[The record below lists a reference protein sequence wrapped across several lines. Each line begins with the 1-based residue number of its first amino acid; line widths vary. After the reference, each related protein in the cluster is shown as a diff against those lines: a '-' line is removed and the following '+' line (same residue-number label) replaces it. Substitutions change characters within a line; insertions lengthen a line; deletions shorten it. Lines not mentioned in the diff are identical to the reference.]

1 MSTQKLKLPREFP
14 GGILYDAAEEEAVL
28 RVVRAQ
34 SPFRYYGP
42 DCQFEVREFEQEFT
56 RFLASLPYEPW
67 PEDTPFLATATNSGT
82 GALEVA
88 LDALGVGCGDEVAT
102 VGFMWI
108 STISSIV
115 RCRAIPVLIDADET
129 MNLDPDDLRRKVTD
143 RMKVVLLVHMA
154 GEPARIGP
162 IMSFVREI
170 NCDREKRKVPLL
182 RVLED
187 CAQAIGGLGHGIPG
201 SMMPIAWDGQ
211 HRLGAFGDAA
221 IFSLQ
226 LNKNITSGEGG
237 VIAVRDPQ
245 LHRRMQAINDVGFI
259 RDSKGT
265 GNVENLAEQTL
276 VWGQG
281 RRMTEMQGALA
292 RVQLRRLDE
301 ILRQMRRS
309 HSVLERY
316 VRTKPGMDVRRHE
329 TPDGAGHTGGFLLM
343 HLPRL
348 ASDDRTLA
356 LGRTVSAA
364 LRERGILAAFLHDY
378 EVHIYYNIPQLIEKQ
393 AIAGEC
399 PWGCPHNAF
408 HSTHG
413 YRRGALPNLDANLAR
428 TVLIGIPNRLSEEQ
442 EEQIKAVF
450 DNVYTAHIAPLVT
463 GLIEADQ
470 RLRENTLRDPLDT
483 DEKEQN
489 R

>member
-1 MSTQKLKLPREFP
+1 MSSQKLKLPREFP

-42 DCQFEVREFEQEFT
+42 DCQFEVRAFEQEFA
-56 RFLASLPYEPW
+56 RFLAGLPSEPW
-67 PEDTPFLATATNSGT
+67 PENTPFLATATNSGT

-143 RMKVVLLVHMA
+143 RTKVVLLVHMA

-162 IMSFVREI
+162 IMSLVREV
-170 NCDREKRKVPLL
+170 NRDRQQRGILPL

-201 SMMPIAWDGQ
+201 SMQPVAPDGQ
-211 HRLGAFGDAA
+211 HRLGAYGDAA

-237 VIAVRDPQ
+237 AIIVRDPQ
-245 LHRRMQAINDVGFI
+245 LHRRVQAINDVGFI

-292 RVQLRRLDE
+292 RIQLRRLDT
-301 ILRQMRRS
+301 ILSQMRHS
-309 HSVLERY
+309 HVAFECH
-316 VRTKPGMDVRRHE
+316 VQAMPGMDVRRHE
-329 TPDGAGHTGGFLLM
+329 TPDGAGHTGGFLLI
-343 HLPRL
+343 HLPQQ
-348 ASDDRTLA
+348 ADDNQALA
-356 LGRTVSAA
+356 LGRSVAAA

-378 EVHIYYNIPQLIEKQ
+378 EVHIYYNIPQLIAKQ
-393 AIAGEC
+393 PIASEC

-408 HSTHG
+408 HITHG
-413 YRRGALPNLDANLAR
+413 YQRGALPNLDACLAR
-428 TVLIGIPNRLSEEQ
+428 TVLIGIPNRLASEQ
-442 EEQIKAVF
+442 EEQIKAVL
-450 DNVYTAHIAPLVT
+450 DDVYAAHVAPVVAR
-463 GLIEADQ
+463 LIEADR
-470 RLRENTLRDPLDT
+470 RLRENTFRDSIVT